1 MRTVRVVFILLLAKV
16 TVVTLYVL
24 YEKKCKQLVI
34 DDTSDEDQLP
44 EPWIWK
50 EIRNS
55 PKIWNY
61 TKTPGIKEAAL
72 QYEEYDDTW
81 FPVDVDYRIEIA
93 ESLLKNMPKPDY
105 KEREQ
110 FSYENI
116 PEKLHAKH

>member
-72 QYEEYDDTW
+72 RQLGGNKRELDIFNIIVLDQN
-81 FPVDVDYRIEIA
+81 RI
-93 ESLLKNMPKPDY
+93 L
-105 KEREQ
+105 
-110 FSYENI
+110 
-116 PEKLHAKH
+116 